1 MNTLTDVTDEP
12 LPLAY
17 GPPDADTEIMAEMVQ
32 LIKNSGLVEQ
42 VEYATA
48 MRDGFVVPL
57 IGIPKSAEPS
67 KGDFMSDEQPLCDAG
82 QILPT
87 PQETFD
93 KVYAEVMATMPVEE
107 PEESPLSSPSPEEKM
122 ARIESGSVPRRI
134 RRKLNREMGLN
145 GDRGDALRVQKSKW
159 DNALEELKDG
169 KILFIETSESEC
181 WVIRNLASRRGLK
194 VAKRD
199 GKVYLRENAPKMIRR
214 KG

>member
-17 GPPDADTEIMAEMVQ
+17 GPPETINLTITTDSSPSQHKASMGYMDEICADICEVGMPNE
-32 LIKNSGLVEQ
+32 
-42 VEYATA
+42 
-48 MRDGFVVPL
+48 
-57 IGIPKSAEPS
+57 
-67 KGDFMSDEQPLCDAG
+67 DAG